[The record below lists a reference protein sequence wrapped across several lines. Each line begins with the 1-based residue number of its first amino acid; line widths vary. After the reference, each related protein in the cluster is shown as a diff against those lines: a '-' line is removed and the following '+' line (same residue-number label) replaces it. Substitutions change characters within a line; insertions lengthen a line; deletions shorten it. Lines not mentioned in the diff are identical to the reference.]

1 MSEHETQM
9 IEAIGADATGLR
21 ATMEWTGDR
30 FCHYIDWVAGDK
42 TFRLLDSVEG
52 DDKTEWPPSPAV
64 QQLSVE
70 RRTQMRSVGL
80 LVGMAGS
87 SHWSIS
93 VENDPPQR
101 LLIFDVA
108 CRVAGDPGPLGS
120 QYKSRVPIKIIDPI
134 EKIAECSVAGRK
146 CYIQIESTGR
156 GEVDQLDVKGLDVN
170 ITPTEDPE
178 SWPATVRWK
187 YRIRG

>member
-1 MSEHETQM
+1 MSELKHL
-9 IEAIGADATGLR
+9 EAIGPDATGLR
-21 ATMEWTGDR
+21 TSMEWRNDR
-30 FCHYIDWVAGDK
+30 FAHVVDWVAGDQV
-42 TFRLLDSVEG
+42 FRLLESVEG
-52 DDKTEWPPSPAV
+52 SEEDCWPPSPAL
-64 QQLSVE
+64 QDLSVE
-70 RRTQMRSVGL
+70 QRTQSRQVGL
-80 LVGMAGS
+80 MVGMAGN